1 MARKFAPPTQVLTCR
16 ARDENRDICNQLA
29 FSAKSLFD
37 EQNLDDDQP
46 QIKSSRM
53 LATSKQKGNVLM
65 VDGFTVTA
73 ADTEANH
80 EAYPQNRAQKE
91 GLGFPII

>member
-16 ARDENRDICNQLA
+16 AQGENRDICNQLA

-65 VDGFTVTA
+65 VDGFTATA